1 MYDETRY
8 IMSEKVVFVL
18 GDKLPTYCDS
28 SISIYMVATKPESKK
43 MFSTIKSYTKAL
55 INIWKGS
62 FGDIHVT
69 SRSSVTNKLQKIVKH
84 YYSQV
89 YVKVHR
95 KSKNH
100 KKNVK
105 SVGKSSR
112 QLNKSWRTML
122 LPWTIK
128 YHSVRYFYVKVTAAN
143 DFLQ

>member
-1 MYDETRY
+1 
-8 IMSEKVVFVL
+8 MSEKVVFVL

-28 SISIYMVATKPESKK
+28 SISIYMVATKPGSKK

-95 KSKNH
+95 KSKKH

-122 LPWTIK
+122 LP
-128 YHSVRYFYVKVTAAN
+128 
-143 DFLQ
+143 